1 MGLVKSKTGKE
12 KKKPVIKTR
21 IESKKNKW
29 KLLDFKELI
38 YYKDLF
44 YFFVLRDITV
54 LYKQTILGLLWAI
67 INPLFQMVIF
77 SIIFGKLAEI
87 RSDGIPYPIFSF
99 AAILPF
105 NYFSQSLSGAT
116 NSLVGSTSVFTKVYF
131 PRILIPLTP
140 VFSKLADFFIAFFV
154 LIGMMIYYQIVPT
167 ANLVFLP
174 LLILLM
180 ILSSVGIGM
189 WLSSLAIQYRDIK
202 FAIGFITT
210 LLMYA
215 APVVFPASLILDK
228 FGYDYYLLYGLY
240 PMVGVIEG
248 FRSSLLGFN
257 PMPWDLIGMGSISAV
272 IFFISGAYYFKK
284 TERIFADVA

>member
-1 MGLVKSKTGKE
+1 ME
-12 KKKPVIKTR
+12 RKKPVIKTR
-21 IESKKNKW
+21 IESRRNKW
-29 KLLDFKELI
+29 QILDLKELV

-44 YFFVLRDITV
+44 YFFILRDITV
-54 LYKQTILGLLWAI
+54 LYKQTILGFLWAI
-67 INPLFQMVIF
+67 INPVFQMVIF
-77 SIIFGKLAEI
+77 SVIFGKLAQI
-87 RSDGIPYPIFSF
+87 SSDGIPYPVFSF

-105 NYFSQSLSGAT
+105 NYFSQSLSGAS
-116 NSLVGSTSVFTKVYF
+116 NSLIGSTSVFTKVYF

-140 VFSKLADFFIAFFV
+140 VFSKLADFFIAFLV
-154 LIGMMIYYQIVPT
+154 LIGMMIYFQIIPT
-167 ANLVFLP
+167 YNLVFLP
-174 LLILLM
+174 VLILLM

-189 WLSSLAIQYRDIK
+189 WLSSLAIQYRDVK

-248 FRSSLLGFN
+248 FRSSLLGFR
-257 PMPWDLIGMGSISAV
+257 PMPWDLIGMGSISSV
-272 IFFISGAYYFKK
+272 IFFITGALYFKK